1 MLSWSISSCCLA
13 QITRLR
19 LIPSVEPALRVAG
32 DRFPLILVTGMFPD
46 HRRSV
51 MYRLFVLGRH
61 HQGRNTECSQLRL
74 QRHPSTPGKH
84 IRYMFLIVHGQ
95 VALAFVHPYHW
106 LVVTTLSCQISIAL
120 DVDGLCHHSIE
131 KDEGI
136 SYSAC
141 IEEHSHPRSLP
152 GLSLRVPR
160 IIMTT

>member
-1 MLSWSISSCCLA
+1 MPRT
-13 QITRLR
+13 TRTHDHLDCRATTLIIQSHFELVLPLPRKSR
-19 LIPSVEPALRVAG
+19 LISAG

-141 IEEHSHPRSLP
+141 IEEHSHP
-152 GLSLRVPR
+152 
-160 IIMTT
+160 